1 MQAELPRS
9 ELSGQGEIEV
19 NGNPVSRGKKY
30 DAISSCMVSRVVI
43 DMK

>member
-19 NGNPVSRGKKY
+19 NGNPVSREKSMMQY
-30 DAISSCMVSRVVI
+30 HRVWYRAL
-43 DMK
+43 